1 MNRSKNRIM
10 LLLIILLLG
19 AALTAGISAI
29 VCRKALTV
37 CEYDV
42 PIEGVSQ
49 PFTAVCI
56 TDLHSREFG
65 RDNEKLLAE
74 IRARQ
79 PDVIFTLGDL
89 ISRNAD
95 DEDVA
100 QMCVFLR
107 ALREIAPVFSSL
119 GNHEED
125 YMKLTGKDLRPLIQ
139 DAGATLLDE
148 QGGVALIAGNRI
160 CLGGTLGHLFPDGR
174 SREEYLQSPEYL
186 LMTQMQASGLP
197 AIVLSHRP
205 DTIIFEKAY
214 EDWDVDLFLSGHT
227 HGGVIRLPLIGGMYA
242 PRQGFFPKYDKGMFR
257 LEKVRLII
265 SSGFAGY
272 GWIPRIFNRPEI
284 TVLRIMPAES

>member
-1 MNRSKNRIM
+1 MQHTKNRVM
-10 LLLIILLLG
+10 LILIILLVC
-19 AALTAGISAI
+19 AALAAGISAI

-37 CEYDV
+37 REYDV
-42 PIEGVSQ
+42 PVEGVSQ

-65 RDNEKLLAE
+65 WDNETLLAE
-74 IRARQ
+74 VRARQ

-89 ISRNAD
+89 ISRSAD

-100 QMCVFLR
+100 RMCDFLR

-139 DAGATLLDE
+139 DTGAILVDE
-148 QGGVALIAGNRI
+148 QEAAASIAGNRI

-174 SREEYLQSPEYL
+174 SRGEYLQSPEYR
-186 LMTQMQASGLP
+186 MMNRMQDSGLP
-197 AIVLSHRP
+197 SFVLSHRP
-205 DTIIFEKAY
+205 DAVIFENAC

-227 HGGVIRLPLIGGMYA
+227 HGGVIRLPLAGGLYA
-242 PRQGFFPKYDKGMFR
+242 PRQGFFPKYDKGMFQ
-257 LEKVRLII
+257 LERARLII
-265 SSGFAGY
+265 STGFAGY

-284 TVLRIMPAES
+284 TVLKISGK